1 MCVKLVWPLFATEQQ
16 LFDLNYCQGWTVVSS
31 SLLDQYSLITGQEN
45 HQKMLTTLRQTKT
58 LGGVLSRGFVSG
70 EPAISMK
77 TEVPGPKSKEIMAE
91 LDSIQSMKS
100 VQYAV
105 DYQKSLGNYI
115 VDADGNTMLDV
126 FTSISS
132 VPIGIKCFFFCY
144 FKKQFWILTK
154 TDFTE
159 LKIEFIV
166 VKTEFIVAK
175 TNFMFTHE

>member
-1 MCVKLVWPLFATEQQ
+1 
-16 LFDLNYCQGWTVVSS
+16 
-31 SLLDQYSLITGQEN
+31 
-45 HQKMLTTLRQTKT
+45 MLTTLRQTKT

-132 VPIGIKCFFFCY
+132 VPIGIKCFFV
-144 FKKQFWILTK
+144 ILKSVFSLVK

-159 LKIEFIV
+159 FKTEFIV
-166 VKTEFIVAK
+166 VKTEFIVVKQIFTVAKTDFTVAK
-175 TNFMFTHE
+175 TNFMFTHV